1 MKTTLL
7 NEISHPKQFKQTVN
21 PRSQFN
27 TKLLLN
33 CDIER
38 IFKFVIKVKNNLYIV
53 L

>member
-38 IFKFVIKVKNNLYIV
+38 IFKFVIKVKNNL
-53 L
+53 